1 MKYLY
6 FDTNLMDE
14 KYILAFGEKKKKN
27 PLSFPFKSNTY
38 SLNTLRKLQSQTV
51 LLPMPG
57 TGGPQTS
64 VE

>member
-6 FDTNLMDE
+6 FDTNLMDD
-14 KYILAFGEKKKKN
+14 KYILAFGNKQKTN